1 MVVIDDHPVVRQG
14 LRSLLSNYPDMTLVG
29 EAGDAAAALNLV
41 GRVLPDVILL
51 DNRMPGE
58 TGVSVLPQLKQI
70 APNAKVLMLTSF
82 DEDEYVTQALQSGAH
97 GYLLKNASDEMLA
110 SAVRAVHRG
119 ERVLSPPVL
128 ERVMQQFTESRQER
142 ALREAGLTAEE
153 RRILQLL
160 AAGASNPKIAA
171 QLYISETTVKRKL
184 QEVFEKLGVST
195 RAEAAAVAVRRGLV

>member
-1 MVVIDDHPVVRQG
+1 VVVIDDHPVVRQG

-29 EAGDAAAALNLV
+29 EAGDAAAALDLV

-58 TGVSVLPQLKQI
+58 TGVSVLPRLKQA

-82 DEDEYVTQALQSGAH
+82 DEDEYVTRALQSGAH

-119 ERVLSPPVL
+119 ERALSPPVL
-128 ERVMQQFTESRQER
+128 ERVVQQFTESRQER

>member
-1 MVVIDDHPVVRQG
+1 VVVIDDHPVVRQG

-29 EAGDAAAALNLV
+29 EAGDAAAALDLV
-41 GRVLPDVILL
+41 RRVLPDVILL
-51 DNRMPGE
+51 DNRMPGQ
-58 TGVSVLPQLKQI
+58 TGVSVLPQLREV

-82 DEDEYVTQALQSGAH
+82 DEDEYVARALQSGAH
-97 GYLLKNASDEMLA
+97 GYLLKNASDEVLA

-128 ERVMQQFTESRQER
+128 ERVVQQFTESRQER

>member
-1 MVVIDDHPVVRQG
+1 VVVIDDHPVVRQG

-29 EAGDAAAALNLV
+29 EAGDAEAALDLV

-58 TGVSVLPQLKQI
+58 TGVSVLPRLKQA

-82 DEDEYVTQALQSGAH
+82 DEDEYVARALQSGAH

-119 ERVLSPPVL
+119 ERVLSPPVM
-128 ERVMQQFTESRQER
+128 ERVVQQFTESRQER

>member
-29 EAGDAAAALNLV
+29 EAGDAAAGLDLV

-51 DNRMPGE
+51 DNRMPGQ
-58 TGVSVLPQLKQI
+58 TGVSVLPQLREV

-82 DEDEYVTQALQSGAH
+82 DEDEYVARALQSGAH

-110 SAVRAVHRG
+110 SAVRAAHRG

-128 ERVMQQFTESRQER
+128 ERVVQQFTESRQER
-142 ALREAGLTAEE
+142 ALREAGLTA
-153 RRILQLL
+153 
-160 AAGASNPKIAA
+160 
-171 QLYISETTVKRKL
+171 
-184 QEVFEKLGVST
+184 
-195 RAEAAAVAVRRGLV
+195 

>member
-29 EAGDAAAALNLV
+29 EAGDAAAALDLV

-58 TGVSVLPQLKQI
+58 TGVSVLPRLKQA

-82 DEDEYVTQALQSGAH
+82 DEDEYVTRALQSGAH

-128 ERVMQQFTESRQER
+128 ERVVQQFTESRQER

>member
-29 EAGDAAAALNLV
+29 EAGDAAAALDLV
-41 GRVLPDVILL
+41 RRVLPDVILL
-51 DNRMPGE
+51 DNRMPGQ
-58 TGVSVLPQLKQI
+58 TGVSVLPQLREV

-82 DEDEYVTQALQSGAH
+82 DEDEYVARALQSGAH
-97 GYLLKNASDEMLA
+97 GYLLKNASDEVLA

-128 ERVMQQFTESRQER
+128 ERVVQQFTESRQER

>member
-29 EAGDAAAALNLV
+29 EAGDAAAALDLV

-58 TGVSVLPQLKQI
+58 TGVSVLPRLKQA

-82 DEDEYVTQALQSGAH
+82 DEDEYVARALQSGAH

-128 ERVMQQFTESRQER
+128 ERVVQQFTESRQER

>member
-29 EAGDAAAALNLV
+29 EAGDAEAALDLV

-58 TGVSVLPQLKQI
+58 TGVSVLPRLKQA

-82 DEDEYVTQALQSGAH
+82 DEDEYVARALQSGAH

-119 ERVLSPPVL
+119 ERVLSPPVM
-128 ERVMQQFTESRQER
+128 ERVVQQFTESRQER

>member
-29 EAGDAAAALNLV
+29 EAGDAAAALDLV
-41 GRVLPDVILL
+41 RRVLPDVILL
-51 DNRMPGE
+51 DNRMPGQ
-58 TGVSVLPQLKQI
+58 TGVSVLPQLREV

-82 DEDEYVTQALQSGAH
+82 DEDEYVTRALQSGAH

-128 ERVMQQFTESRQER
+128 ERVVQQFTESRQER

>member
-29 EAGDAAAALNLV
+29 EAGDAEAALDLV

-58 TGVSVLPQLKQI
+58 TGVSVLPRLKQA

-82 DEDEYVTQALQSGAH
+82 DEDEYVARALQSGAH

-128 ERVMQQFTESRQER
+128 ERVVQQFTESRQER